1 MSDKEFQK
9 KCRLLS
15 ILKGI
20 FFILFGIAL
29 AFNMGYTFRTIA
41 ALVIFLCGIGIYLVA
56 AISVFEGVFL
66 IITGHMLLP
75 NKKWK
80 WFVTLIAF
88 LAICMFASCID
99 FASFN
104 LKSDIIRDYI
114 NTFSKYPGGWY
125 RKEFI
130 NLFEVPFGGGF
141 PGYLLTSPFIGIG
154 ENGKITAIIVSAVI
168 MALSL
173 FAVIVPHIL
182 EAHKKRKAYLKEHPE
197 EVKAPKRKKEKKV
210 KPVVNKYRNSF
221 IKESDVYLHAD
232 EVGNDEVVKIVN
244 SNDIAPVNF
253 SNRSDAVI
261 PDINNTQQFHE
272 GNTLE
277 KATLDLFGR
286 NKKEEGPF
294 VSPTVYP
301 NVSSTSSNN
310 ISRDSDLDLI
320 YEKEEAVGNYEDLS
334 AVARNTDI
342 ISKREIQQ
350 AIKEEVQP
358 QKEAP
363 TFVEKQPQIIE
374 KPLEVKDINNNPR
387 LERASKPVVE
397 IKHTK
402 IDWVP
407 PSTEA
412 LATYQTEEQVQA
424 NIDYATQCQETCN
437 LAFQDF
443 HIQASVVS
451 FVIGPSVTRLL
462 IDYPSTGSVKA
473 VKSKI
478 EDIARRLNG
487 VAVRFAETVPGTPY
501 SGLEIPNPVIA
512 TVSFKEIFEA
522 LPDAGKHPT
531 AIAFGKDI
539 SNKVVSADV
548 ADFPHLLVSGTSGS
562 GKSVFVNSII
572 TTLIARTSPDD
583 LKLVLVDPKRV
594 EFNRYKEEPHL
605 LCPVINEPNEAKVML
620 NKMVEYMNE
629 RYSQFEQADIATNI
643 KEYNTWAHEHK
654 APTMPYIVIILD
666 EYADL
671 AYSCKEIGGPLVL
684 ICQKARACGIHV
696 IVSTQRPS
704 TDVITGTIKAN
715 LNTRVSLMAAS
726 FTDSMTILDEGGAE
740 DLRGYGDMLVKCSL
754 ISRSGLTRLQG
765 CYIQPSEINFIVKY
779 LKEHYKPQYEER
791 FLDLTEEKNEPATNP
806 FGGASPENID
816 NDEEKYNWIK
826 EWATMQEY
834 VSMSKIQRECSV
846 GFNRAGK
853 IVRRLQ
859 DEGILSM
866 DSEGSNRGFKVING
880 VNRFNDAPKVDSSEI
895 TNK

>member
-1 MSDKEFQK
+1 MSDKEFEK
-9 KCRLLS
+9 KRRLLS
-15 ILKGI
+15 ILRGI
-20 FFILFGIAL
+20 FLILFGIAL
-29 AFNMGYTFRTIA
+29 ALNMGYTFRTIA
-41 ALVIFLCGIGIYLVA
+41 AMVIFLSGIGIYLVA
-56 AISVFEGVFL
+56 AISIFEGIFL
-66 IITGHMLLP
+66 ICKGYMLLP
-75 NKKWK
+75 TKKWR
-80 WFVTLIAF
+80 WFVLLIAF

-114 NTFSKYPGGWY
+114 NTYSIYPGGWY

-141 PGYLLTSPFIGIG
+141 PGYLLTSPFIGLG
-154 ENGKITAIIVSAVI
+154 DNGKITAIIVSGII
-168 MALSL
+168 MGLSL
-173 FAVIVPHIL
+173 IIFIVPYIF
-182 EAHKKRKAYLKEHPE
+182 EVHKKRKAYYKEHPE
-197 EVKAPKRKKEKKV
+197 AKKEKKS
-210 KPVVNKYRNSF
+210 KEEKAPVNKYRNSF
-221 IKESDVYLHAD
+221 IKESNVYLHAD
-232 EVGNDEVVKIVN
+232 EVGTDEVVKIVN

-253 SNRSDAVI
+253 SNRTEPMI
-261 PDINNTQQFHE
+261 PDINNANQFHE
-272 GNTLE
+272 TDTLE

-286 NKKEEGPF
+286 NKKEDSPF

-301 NVSSTSSNN
+301 NVSSSTNN
-310 ISRDSDLDLI
+310 EITKDSDLDLI

-334 AVARNTDI
+334 AVIRNTDV
-342 ISKREIQQ
+342 ISKTEIQR
-350 AIKEEVQP
+350 AIKEEPKIEEQSRVTFEKPVQ
-358 QKEAP
+358 K
-363 TFVEKQPQIIE
+363 VE

-397 IKHTK
+397 IKQTK

-407 PSTEA
+407 PSTES

-424 NIDYATQCQETCN
+424 NIDYATQCQETVN

-522 LPDAGKHPT
+522 LPDASKHPT

-539 SNKVVSADV
+539 SNKVTYADV

-572 TTLIARTSPDD
+572 TTLIARTSPEN

-605 LCPVINEPNEAKVML
+605 FCPVINEPNEAKVML
-620 NKMVEYMNE
+620 NKMVDFMNE
-629 RYSQFEQADIATNI
+629 RYSKFEEADIATNI

-671 AYSCKEIGGPLVL
+671 AYSCKEISGPLVL

-765 CYIQPSEINFIVKY
+765 CYIQPSEINSIVKY
-779 LKEHYKPQYEER
+779 LKDRYKPQYEES

-826 EWATMQEY
+826 EWASMQEY

-859 DEGILSM
+859 DEGILALE
-866 DSEGSNRGFKVING
+866 SEGSNRGFKVING
-880 VNRFNDAPKVDSSEI
+880 SSRFNDAPSIDSSEI